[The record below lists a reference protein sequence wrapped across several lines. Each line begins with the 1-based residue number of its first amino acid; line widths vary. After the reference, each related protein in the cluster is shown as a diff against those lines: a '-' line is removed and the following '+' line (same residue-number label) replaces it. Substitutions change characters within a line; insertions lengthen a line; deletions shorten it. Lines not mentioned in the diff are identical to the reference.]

1 MNSIRQWVTDW
12 LTALLRPALDALR
25 ADLIQQVI
33 QQGEA
38 LQRLSKAQDLQL
50 RRDTRAELKRV
61 GAAIGELQNRAVFTT
76 QSPDD
81 MRSLG
86 DRLAIIEQTLMEAME
101 PRKPGNHI
109 TPDHEFGN
117 KIRL

>member
-1 MNSIRQWVTDW
+1 MNLLQRFKEWFV
-12 LTALLRPALDALR
+12 ALLRPAFDALQ
-25 ADLIQQVI
+25 ADLTRQVI

-38 LQRLSKAQDLQL
+38 LQRLSAAQDLQL
-50 RRDTRAELKRV
+50 RRDMRAELKRV
-61 GAAIGELQNRAVFTT
+61 GAAIGELQSRAVFTT
-76 QSPDD
+76 QPPDD

-86 DRLAIIEQTLMEAME
+86 DRLAILEQSLMEAME

-109 TPDHEFGN
+109 TPEHEFGN